1 VHLVVFPPRAA
12 QCLGG
17 DQRHERGLAMNDD
30 AFAVMTSDADFPVAY
45 VKADA

>member
-1 VHLVVFPPRAA
+1 
-12 QCLGG
+12 
-17 DQRHERGLAMNDD
+17 MNDD